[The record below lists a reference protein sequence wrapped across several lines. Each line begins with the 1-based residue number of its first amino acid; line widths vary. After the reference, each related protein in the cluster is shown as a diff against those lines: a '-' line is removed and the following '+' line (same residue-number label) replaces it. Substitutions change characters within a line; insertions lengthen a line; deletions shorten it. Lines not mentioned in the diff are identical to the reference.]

1 MAALAHAVAAD
12 GATPEHAAAID
23 AVCQHARRSFGQRHH
38 LIDEL
43 GKLCGELT
51 AGLAEVAEEDSWVPG
66 QCESLDAALTD
77 DRNNNRNGKGNGS
90 GGSDTNKRHQ

>member
-1 MAALAHAVAAD
+1 ML
-12 GATPEHAAAID
+12 
-23 AVCQHARRSFGQRHH
+23 GQRHH

-51 AGLAEVAEEDSWVPG
+51 AGLAEVAEEDSWVRG
-66 QCESLDAALTD
+66 QCQSLHAALTD
-77 DRNNNRNGKGNGS
+77 DRSGNRNGKGNGS